1 MTCGRGRVNHRESCQ
16 AYRVRCAPIGRVVRD
31 WNNDMHFELPRVRIH
46 SLKDFIKHY
55 LMIVLS
61 ILTALGLEAWIEH
74 AHHARAAETASR
86 QMTAELRHNL
96 AETRDSLRRNNATL
110 QAVAK
115 LDTTVTA
122 DLKSGLPAA
131 AINQHI
137 RAQKAG
143 FLLNLNWP
151 SLPSS
156 AWDVAVANQS
166 VSWIESASLK
176 KYSAAY
182 AAQRELNDWVQHDS
196 MLMLNMP
203 KVIDFKTDLDMDRDV
218 DPQAFLYTLQQLNT
232 TNKSLNNNLRELEKH
247 LVDAVPDGTAA
258 NE

>member
-1 MTCGRGRVNHRESCQ
+1 MTYGRVRMNHRQ
-16 AYRVRCAPIGRVVRD
+16 LRHADRVRCVPRIVRD
-31 WNNDMHFELPRVRIH
+31 WNSDMHFELPRVRIH
-46 SLKDFIKHY
+46 SLKDFLKHY
-55 LMIVLS
+55 LTIVLS

-74 AHHARAAETASR
+74 AHHTHAAEAASR

-96 AETRDSLRRNNATL
+96 AETRDSLRRNDATL
-110 QAVAK
+110 RAVGK
-115 LDTTVTA
+115 LDAMVIA

-131 AINQHI
+131 TINQHI

-166 VSWIESASLK
+166 VSWIEPASLK
-176 KYSAAY
+176 RYSTAY

-196 MLMLNMP
+196 MLMLDMP
-203 KVIDFKTDLDMDRDV
+203 KVINFKTDLDLDHDV

-232 TNKSLNNNLRELEKH
+232 TNTSLKNNLQELEKH
-247 LVDAVPDGTAA
+247 LVDAVPDETQGSR
-258 NE
+258 